1 MLNVQRSLQPLR
13 FEERKRRSAPA
24 VLLFCLAPVLVLL
37 GQPPCQARQQSP
49 ETKSPDGHL
58 SRWHDTFTARLEAL
72 ALLQT
77 LNADLLGHDGA
88 TLTLDRWCEA
98 HQMAS
103 PPHVVAERLPDIDK
117 PPTALQRE
125 ELKVTASEPVR
136 YRRVRL
142 RCGEHVFSEAEN
154 WYVPG
159 RLTPDMNRLLDT
171 TDVAFG
177 RVVEPL
183 HFWRHVLQAQLLW
196 SPLSPGWDSDNKRI
210 PPGLTIWPAEGADV
224 LRHRAVLVL
233 PDGQPISEVIETYTA
248 AVLAFPEPQPE
259 R

>member
-1 MLNVQRSLQPLR
+1 M
-13 FEERKRRSAPA
+13 RRSAPGLS
-24 VLLFCLAPVLVLL
+24 LLFVAPVLVLL
-37 GQPPCQARQQSP
+37 GQPPCQAQEQSREARSTNGP
-49 ETKSPDGHL
+49 VP
-58 SRWHDTFTARLEAL
+58 RWHDTLTARLEAL

-77 LNADLLGHDGA
+77 LNADLLSHDSA

-98 HQMAS
+98 HQMAT
-103 PPHVVAERLPDIDK
+103 PPHVVAERLLNIDK

-125 ELKVTASEPVR
+125 ELLITATEPVR

-142 RCGEHVFSEAEN
+142 RCGDHVLSEAEN

-159 RLTPDMNRLLDT
+159 RLTPDMNRLLET

-177 RVVEPL
+177 RVVQPL
-183 HFWRHVLQAQLLW
+183 HFWRRTLEANLLW
-196 SPLSPGWDSDNKRI
+196 SPLPLGWDSDNKRI
-210 PPGLTIWPAEGADV
+210 PPRLITWPTEGAEV

-233 PDGQPISEVIETYTA
+233 PDGQPISEVVETYTA